1 MLLQIFR
8 SKAVNEQLTKII
20 KYNAN
25 KKIIICEWN
34 KITALSCIKQKRKKF
49 TKDNFEKKLIQTF
62 SMGIT
67 KKDPPP
73 AVSVAI
79 AINLGLT
86 AQKELSWA
94 FFVILIQS

>member
-1 MLLQIFR
+1 
-8 SKAVNEQLTKII
+8 
-20 KYNAN
+20 
-25 KKIIICEWN
+25 
-34 KITALSCIKQKRKKF
+34 
-49 TKDNFEKKLIQTF
+49 
-62 SMGIT
+62 MGIT